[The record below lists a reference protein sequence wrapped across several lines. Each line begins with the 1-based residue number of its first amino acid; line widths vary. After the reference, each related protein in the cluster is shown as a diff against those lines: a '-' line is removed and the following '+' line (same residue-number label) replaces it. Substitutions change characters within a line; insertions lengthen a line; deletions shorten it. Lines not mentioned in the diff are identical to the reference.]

1 MYDDVEVDWRRV
13 RQQNDEEWGYW
24 RCLYIYVDVRDDV
37 ILYLGKADRCTVR
50 ERWCG
55 RHKDDLREWL
65 ADEGTERVYLHVGEI
80 DWGEA
85 RRYSPEKLADLEA
98 LLIKRLQP
106 PANIMGKR
114 LRGASRP
121 GTRVSCGGD
130 WPCARSSFVDR

>member
-1 MYDDVEVDWRRV
+1 MSRSIGDESDSRTTRSGATGGASTSTWTVGDDA
-13 RQQNDEEWGYW
+13 
-24 RCLYIYVDVRDDV
+24 